1 MFARLDDRNVRT
13 SVGMWVGFPLQA
25 IDVERH
31 HGEAILDGSEFVLLK
46 AVPRVTVQP
55 ESSGDELI

>member
-1 MFARLDDRNVRT
+1 MMFGRLDDRNVRT

-31 HGEAILDGSEFVLLK
+31 HGKAVLDGSEFVLLK
-46 AVPRVTVQP
+46 VPYH
-55 ESSGDELI
+55 E